1 MDPVQQTQSSTA
13 CKAVSRKAT
22 ASLVFGILGIVFSL
36 IIPIAGI
43 ILGAAGA
50 VLSWFSRQSEKKKL
64 SITGMVLSG
73 VGIVIGVLNMI
84 FGMLLYS
91 VFT

>member
-1 MDPVQQTQSSTA
+1 M
-13 CKAVSRKAT
+13 SRKAT